1 MTTPLFTSVTVLIF
15 GQYPQSV
22 PPRSDI
28 QFLLQRGGA
37 TVCGTLAAFV
47 HVAAQTTK
55 ASRKEKNLVRTRQS
69 KLCSVQV
76 LILSFV
82 LSYMCRFLQVVVC
95 SAKEYAD
102 ELYDSVVVVGSTE
115 KSMRE
120 VCTACN
126 IYVVSTAWV
135 LDSVG
140 NYKMQPLEDSFE

>member
-1 MTTPLFTSVTVLIF
+1 M
-15 GQYPQSV
+15 
-22 PPRSDI
+22 
-28 QFLLQRGGA
+28 
-37 TVCGTLAAFV
+37 
-47 HVAAQTTK
+47 
-55 ASRKEKNLVRTRQS
+55 
-69 KLCSVQV
+69 
-76 LILSFV
+76 
-82 LSYMCRFLQVVVC
+82 C

-120 VCTACN
+120 VCAACN